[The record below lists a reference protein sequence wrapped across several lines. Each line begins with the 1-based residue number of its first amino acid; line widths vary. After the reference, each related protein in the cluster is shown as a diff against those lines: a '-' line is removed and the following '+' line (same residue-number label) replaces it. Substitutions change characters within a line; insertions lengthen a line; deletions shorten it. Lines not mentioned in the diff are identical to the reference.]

1 MTLEKGLTNE
11 GWWRLVVTVMVPNE
25 GSWTLH
31 GHMLHNGAESENEET
46 RVWVVHQFVKR
57 RHQRGVT
64 APRVGIG
71 VAAAAAAATV
81 DVGVVHGVR
90 VVDEVRDL
98 FATKVGQFA

>member
-1 MTLEKGLTNE
+1 MTLGLTNE

-31 GHMLHNGAESENEET
+31 GHMLHDGAESENEET
-46 RVWVVHQFVKR
+46 RVGVIHQFVKR

-71 VAAAAAAATV
+71 VAAAAAATV

-90 VVDEVRDL
+90 VVDEVGDL
-98 FATKVGQFA
+98 LATKVGQFA

>member
-1 MTLEKGLTNE
+1 
-11 GWWRLVVTVMVPNE
+11 MVPNE

-31 GHMLHNGAESENEET
+31 GHMLHDGAESENEET
-46 RVWVVHQFVKR
+46 RVGVIHQFVKR

-64 APRVGIG
+64 APIG
-71 VAAAAAAATV
+71 VAAAAAATATV

-90 VVDEVRDL
+90 VVYEVGDL